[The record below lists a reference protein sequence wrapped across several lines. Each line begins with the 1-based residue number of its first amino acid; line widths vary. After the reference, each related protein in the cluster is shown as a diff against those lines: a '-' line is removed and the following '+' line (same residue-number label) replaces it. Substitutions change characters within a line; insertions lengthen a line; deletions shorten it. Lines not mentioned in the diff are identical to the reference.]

1 MDEIII
7 RKMYKIGWFS
17 SGRDEAA
24 RSLLKVVYDNIRK
37 GKLPNLGI
45 SFIFSDRV
53 EGENKESD
61 SFLSLVEELGIHLVS
76 FSSRGFKPEMR
87 KKGLKAKD
95 AGDVELIEDW
105 RNLYHKEVAK
115 RIDEFGVDFITL
127 AGYMLIIGKDLC
139 QKYPMI
145 NLHPAR
151 PGGPKGTWQE
161 VIWELIRQ
169 RAKATGV
176 MMHLVTPELDAGPPL
191 TYVTFSIRGGKFN
204 PLWENIEKKLGR
216 KTLEEIKKEEKE
228 KEPLFKE
235 IRKEGVRREL
245 PLIVH
250 TLKTISEEKIRIK
263 EVMRGARAINA
274 YCLNKEIE
282 NETG

>member
-1 MDEIII
+1 MTNKI
-7 RKMYKIGWFS
+7 YKIGWFS

-24 RSLLKVVYDNIRK
+24 QSLLKVVYDNIRE
-37 GKLPNLGI
+37 GKLPNLEI
-45 SFIFSDRV
+45 SFIFSNRTK
-53 EGENKESD
+53 GEDKESD
-61 SFLSLVEELGIHLVS
+61 SFLNLAEELGIPIAS

-87 KKGLKAKD
+87 KKGFEAARK
-95 AGDVELIEDW
+95 GDIESIEDW
-105 RNLYHKEVAK
+105 RNSYHKEVAK
-115 RIDEFGVDFITL
+115 RIDEFGVDFIIL

-139 QKYPMI
+139 QKYSMI
-145 NLHPAR
+145 NLHPAS

-169 RAKATGV
+169 RAKETGA
-176 MMHLVTPELDAGPPL
+176 MMHLVTPKLDAGSPL
-191 TYVTFSIRGGKFN
+191 TYCTFSIRGEKFD

-216 KTLEEIKKEEKE
+216 KTLEEIKKEEGE

-250 TLKTISEEKIRIK
+250 TLKALSEEKIRIK
-263 EVMRGARAINA
+263 EAMRRGGVITAH
-274 YCLNKEIE
+274 CLNEEIE
-282 NETG
+282 SQLFYD

>member
-1 MDEIII
+1 MN
-7 RKMYKIGWFS
+7 KTYKIGWFS

-24 RSLLKVVYDNIRK
+24 RSLLKVVYDDIRE
-37 GKLPNLGI
+37 GKLPNLEI
-45 SFIFSDRV
+45 SFIFSNRV
-53 EGENKESD
+53 KGENKESD

-76 FSSRGFKPEMR
+76 FSSRRFKPEMR
-87 KKGLKAKD
+87 KKGFKAKD

-115 RIDEFGVDFITL
+115 RIDEFDVDFITL

-145 NLHPAR
+145 NLHPAH

-169 RAKATGV
+169 RANRTGV
-176 MMHLVTPELDAGPPL
+176 MMHLVTPELDAGPAL
-191 TYVTFSIRGGKFN
+191 TYVTFSIRGGKFDS
-204 PLWENIEKKLGR
+204 LWENIEKKLGR
-216 KTLEEIKKEEKE
+216 KTLEEIRKEEKE

-245 PLIVH
+245 PLIVR
-250 TLKTISEEKIRIK
+250 TLKALSEEKIRIK

>member
-1 MDEIII
+1 MTN
-7 RKMYKIGWFS
+7 KTYKIGWFS

-24 RSLLKVVYDNIRK
+24 RSLLKVVYDNIRE
-37 GKLPNLGI
+37 GKLPNLEI
-45 SFIFSDRV
+45 SFIFSNRV
-53 EGENKESD
+53 KGENKESD
-61 SFLSLVEELGIHLVS
+61 SFLSLAEELGIHPVS

-87 KKGLKAKD
+87 KKGFEAKD

-115 RIDEFGVDFITL
+115 RIDEFDVDFITL

-204 PLWENIEKKLGR
+204 PLWENMEKKLGR

-228 KEPLFKE
+228 KELLFKE

-250 TLKTISEEKIRIK
+250 TLKAISEEKIRIK